1 MGPYAN
7 LLERTHPLFN
17 VVLEQYYDYE
27 AHEFFA
33 KS

>member
-17 VVLEQYYDYE
+17 VVLDQYYE
-27 AHEFFA
+27 AYEFFDTP
-33 KS
+33 

>member
-17 VVLEQYYDYE
+17 VVLERYYE